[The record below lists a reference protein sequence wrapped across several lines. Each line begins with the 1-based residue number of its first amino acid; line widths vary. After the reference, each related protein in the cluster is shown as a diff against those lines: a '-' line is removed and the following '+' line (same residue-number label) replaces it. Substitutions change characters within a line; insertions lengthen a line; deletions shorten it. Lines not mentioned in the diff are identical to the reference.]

1 MKNIKIRCPCC
12 DNNLFIKIDDTG
24 KFSGVFFD
32 GEKLP
37 DNEAFEQYGICF
49 GVKGGESNAE

>member
-37 DNEAFEQYGICF
+37 DNEAF
-49 GVKGGESNAE
+49 